1 MISLNETKRLRAFDD
16 EVLINY
22 AYAKTQYFEYCKI
35 FMRLDHAHT
44 HTNNDT
50 ITHTML
56 ILGKGAILALE
67 GRL

>member
-1 MISLNETKRLRAFDD
+1 MISFNETKRLRAFDD

-35 FMRLDHAHT
+35 FMCLDHT
-44 HTNNDT
+44 QTNNDT
-50 ITHTML
+50 TTHTML